1 MNSFFSILNSLFFFP
16 LVLYLAL
23 LGYAKLDPLCIKTQ
37 GLIKKG
43 QKTPRRV
50 SIHLQAG
57 YLEVEHVSKI
67 SVLETG
73 KNRVS
78 NITGEHVTVVQGT
91 QPGVSF
97 LAAVTVIMIT
107 KALKPLFSIFTSKTL
122 DLM

>member
-1 MNSFFSILNSLFFFP
+1 MNSLVFFP

-37 GLIKKG
+37 GLKKKG
-43 QKTPRRV
+43 GKKNPRRV
-50 SIHLQAG
+50 SVHLQAG
-57 YLEVEHVSKI
+57 YLEVEDVSKV

-78 NITGEHVTVVQGT
+78 NIMGERVTVVQGT
-91 QPGVSF
+91 QPSVSF

-122 DLM
+122 DLK

>member
-1 MNSFFSILNSLFFFP
+1 MS
-16 LVLYLAL
+16 V
-23 LGYAKLDPLCIKTQ
+23 
-37 GLIKKG
+37 
-43 QKTPRRV
+43 
-50 SIHLQAG
+50 HLQAG

-122 DLM
+122 DLK